1 MFTATQRQILRAI
14 SESGPLSRTELTSVL
29 GLSKAAMSGLARD
42 LIDKGVLQET
52 VQVYGQGRPSLLL
65 DIHPGCA
72 FLIGVSLLQDPAPIV
87 MTDLG
92 GEIVAEVHIPLSRD
106 PEKIAAEIAA
116 SLSALLNDRPGS
128 RERLAGIGIALSG
141 FVDRTQ
147 SRCVQSTLLG
157 WQDVPLAEIVA
168 AKVDVPVFIEND
180 AKAVAVS
187 EKLFGEARE
196 VQNFSLV
203 SLGDGIGCAHFIDGK
218 LYRGNHGGAG
228 EIAHLTIEPGG
239 APCRCGKRGC
249 LDTVASM
256 KAIRESARAEG
267 LICQTLDE
275 IETEA
280 ATGNTTAIRILHRA
294 GSALGL
300 AIAHIIQ
307 LNDPGEI
314 LVTHDEYSFDGL
326 LGTVMRQA
334 IEANVLPRQ
343 ANETAI
349 RTLRVDETV
358 WARGAAAIAA
368 HRFLVGPAGPQ
379 Q

>member
-1 MFTATQRQILRAI
+1 MFNSSQRQILRAI
-14 SESGPLSRTELTSVL
+14 SESGPLSRTELTALL
-29 GLSKAAMSGLARD
+29 GVSKGAISGLTRD
-42 LIDKGVLQET
+42 LIDRGVLQET
-52 VQVYGQGRPSLLL
+52 TPVYGQGRPSVLL
-65 DIHPGCA
+65 DLHPGCA
-72 FLIGVSLLQDPAPIV
+72 FLIGVSLLQDPAPVV
-87 MTDLG
+87 MTGLG
-92 GEIVAEVHIPLSRD
+92 GEIVAQTSFPLSRD
-106 PEKIAAEIAA
+106 PEIIAENIAAC
-116 SLSALLNDRPGS
+116 LPALLATTKGAT
-128 RERLAGIGIALSG
+128 ERLAGIGIALSG

-168 AKVDVPVFIEND
+168 GKVNAPVFIEND

-187 EKLFGEARE
+187 EKLFGAVRD

-203 SLGDGIGCAHFIDGK
+203 TLGDGIGCAHFIDGR

-256 KAIRESARAEG
+256 KAISETARGEG
-267 LICQTLDE
+267 LSCESLEE

-280 ATGNTTAIRILHRA
+280 ATGNATAIRILHKA

-300 AIAHIIQ
+300 AIAHLIQ
-307 LNDPGEI
+307 INDPGEI
-314 LVTHDEYSFDGL
+314 LVTHDEHAFQGL
-326 LGTVMRQA
+326 FGTVMRQS
-334 IEANVLPRQ
+334 IEANILPRQ
-343 ANETAI
+343 AVQTTI
-349 RTLRVDETV
+349 RTLRVDKNV

-368 HRFLVGPAGPQ
+368 HRFLVGSVNS
-379 Q
+379 

>member
-1 MFTATQRQILRAI
+1 MFTPTQRQILRAI
-14 SESGPLSRTELTSVL
+14 SESGPLSRTELTAVL
-29 GLSKAAMSGLARD
+29 GLSKAAMSGLSRD
-42 LIDKGVLQET
+42 LIEKGVLRET
-52 VQVYGQGRPSLLL
+52 RPIYGPGRPSVLL
-65 DIHPGCA
+65 DLHPACA
-72 FLIGVSLLQDPAPIV
+72 FFIGVSLLQDPAPV
-87 MTDLG
+87 VVTDLG
-92 GEIVAEVHIPLSRD
+92 GEIVNQVHIPLSRD
-106 PEKIAAEIAA
+106 PETIAEGIAGA
-116 SLSALLNDRPGS
+116 LSALLGERQDM

-147 SRCVQSTLLG
+147 SRCVQSTLLN

-239 APCRCGKRGC
+239 MPCRCGKRGC

-256 KAIRESARAEG
+256 KAIRETARAEG
-267 LICQTLDE
+267 LACETLAD

-280 ATGNTTAIRILHRA
+280 STGNATAIRILHRA

-300 AIAHIIQ
+300 AIAHVVQ

-314 LVTHDEYSFDGL
+314 LVTHDEYSFNGL
-326 LGTVMRQA
+326 FGTVMRQA

-343 ANETAI
+343 AKETAI

-358 WARGAAAIAA
+358 WTRGAAAIAA
-368 HRFLVGPAGPQ
+368 HRFLVGPTGPQ
-379 Q
+379 